1 MMHKGDK
8 LPYAPWTDKNAPAP
22 CSEHGTTT
30 DKCDCSARFKWGW
43 EQNRREF
50 EAAKMTLDDP
60 ELEGVVFIQEESDP
74 FVFVDG
80 DDVRC
85 PETGRGTPS
94 LRGDTVPS
102 GPLLRRY
109 IGVWLWCPRLLPG
122 DLTRR

>member
-1 MMHKGDK
+1 MDGQ
-8 LPYAPWTDKNAPAP
+8 NAPAP

-43 EQNRREF
+43 EQNGGEF

-85 PETGRGTPS
+85 PETGEVHPAFEAILCHLG
-94 LRGDTVPS
+94 
-102 GPLLRRY
+102 LLRRY

-122 DLTRR
+122 RSTRR